1 MIFEKLLKELKKSGL
16 QVTVKRFDSGE
27 VRVLCGW
34 NYPDEMYFNV
44 SDIAEEVG
52 IKVRISA
59 ESSGGVFEEFV
70 INGGYR
76 RH

>member
-1 MIFEKLLKELKKSGL
+1 MKFEKLLENLKKSGL
-16 QVTVKRFDSGE
+16 QVNVKKMSDGE

-34 NYPDEMYFNV
+34 NYPDEMYFQV
-44 SDIAEEVG
+44 SDIAEEIG
-52 IKVRISA
+52 IEIRVSA
-59 ESSGGVFEEFV
+59 ESCGGQFEEFI

>member
-52 IKVRISA
+52 IKVKISA

>member
-1 MIFEKLLKELKKSGL
+1 LKKSGL

-52 IKVRISA
+52 IKVKISA
-59 ESSGGVFEEFV
+59 EGSGGVFEEFV

>member
-1 MIFEKLLKELKKSGL
+1 MIFKKLLKELKKSGL

-52 IKVRISA
+52 IKVKISA

>member
-16 QVTVKRFDSGE
+16 QVTVKRFDNGE

-34 NYPDEMYFNV
+34 NYPDKMYFQV
-44 SDIAEEVG
+44 SDIAEGVG
-52 IKVRISA
+52 IEVRISA

>member
-1 MIFEKLLKELKKSGL
+1 MKFEKLLEKLKKSGL
-16 QVTVKRFDSGE
+16 QVNVKQFTDGNVS
-27 VRVLCGW
+27 VLCGW
-34 NYPDEMYFNV
+34 NYPDEMFFQV

-52 IKVRISA
+52 INVSISA
-59 ESSGGVFEEFV
+59 ESCGGVFEEFV